1 LRTKNNIILFVGDKG
16 DRGLQ
21 GPVGPQGL
29 QGDKVSK
36 SNL

>member
-1 LRTKNNIILFVGDKG
+1 MRTKNNIILFVGDKG